1 MFPLLRVGW
10 FKYLNPLFYALEG
23 AFINEFNGTTI
34 ECAAPA
40 LIPYGQGYA
49 TSGDNIVCNS
59 PGATTGETSFPGRRY
74 IEDQYGYR
82 VSHIWRNFG
91 LIIMWWF
98 VYLVITCLAVERLK
112 AAGSVKS
119 FLVFARR
126 KVSNKGNDAE
136 SGKAAAAGSET
147 APVHSDDD
155 IMIDK
160 SETLF
165 AWKDLCYTVPV
176 RGGHRQLLNKV
187 QGFTK
192 PGVSASIVRQ
202 HVSLDIANAA
212 IAGDAGLDGS

>member
-1 MFPLLRVGW
+1 MDTVSAISGEVRKRHSRP
-10 FKYLNPLFYALEG
+10 KECSIIDH
-23 AFINEFNGTTI
+23 AFASARI
-34 ECAAPA
+34 
-40 LIPYGQGYA
+40 
-49 TSGDNIVCNS
+49 D
-59 PGATTGETSFPGRRY
+59 
-74 IEDQYGYR
+74 
-82 VSHIWRNFG
+82 FG
-91 LIIMWWF
+91 LIIMWWV

-126 KVSNKGNDAE
+126 KVTAKGNDTE
-136 SGKAAAAGSET
+136 SGKAAALGSET

-155 IMIDK
+155 IKIDK

-192 PGVSASIVRQ
+192 PGVSP
-202 HVSLDIANAA
+202 A
-212 IAGDAGLDGS
+212 IDHRGDTLVGPNVAILRRCWL